1 MNLNWRK
8 SSYSGGEG
16 NCVEVAN
23 NGNRVLVRDTKN
35 KADAMLRFH
44 PDAWRRFADQ
54 VKGGRSLASDLPPT
68 LLGALSCLSGGCP
81 PSLCQHPRTDQRLC
95 LGLIHPRLSCRN
107 IQLIQ
112 VIQGVLHAKRA
123 ARTAS
128 LRVIRNSPIW
138 AFSDPRLIVTK
149 VLISARRA

>member
-35 KADAMLRFH
+35 KAGAMLRFH

-68 LLGALSCLSGGCP
+68 LLGGTLMSKRRVSSFAVPAPAYGSTTVLRIDTSQALVQEYPTYTGYSRCPSCQTCSADGLLEGYQKLSNMGFFGS
-81 PSLCQHPRTDQRLC
+81 PSNCY
-95 LGLIHPRLSCRN
+95 
-107 IQLIQ
+107 
-112 VIQGVLHAKRA
+112 
-123 ARTAS
+123 
-128 LRVIRNSPIW
+128 
-138 AFSDPRLIVTK
+138 
-149 VLISARRA
+149 